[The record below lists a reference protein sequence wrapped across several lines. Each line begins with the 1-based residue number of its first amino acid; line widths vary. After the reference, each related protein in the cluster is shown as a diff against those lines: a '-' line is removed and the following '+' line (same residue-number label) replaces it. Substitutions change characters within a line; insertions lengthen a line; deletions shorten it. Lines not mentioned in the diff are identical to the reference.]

1 MSTRTRNRFLLAA
14 IATASLWSGQGFAQS
29 AELAQTCNR
38 ACLVGL
44 LDRYLEALRDHDASK
59 LPLTADA
66 RYTENGQ
73 TLALTDG
80 MWGTVSALPP
90 YRFDIVDPEQ
100 GTIVMIGLI
109 PENGNYNHLAVR
121 LKVEDGKRISEIE
134 NVVGRNASTGN
145 TRIPDTLK
153 EPHPLFLE
161 RVPESQ
167 RLSREQLIR
176 IADSYFT
183 GLDTEESGRNV
194 PFDPQCQRKENGN
207 IMTGLTAPDARPMM
221 KLGCKAQFDTGFS
234 VVVTDVRARRFVAVD
249 PEYGNVFAFCFFDH
263 NGTVAGYTDPA
274 GTKQDFAASLRQPS
288 SLMIG
293 EVFKVKDGRIRQIE
307 AVLASVPYK
316 MTAGW

>member
-1 MSTRTRNRFLLAA
+1 MLKKKKNILVAALACSGLW
-14 IATASLWSGQGFAQS
+14 TAPGFAQS
-29 AELAQTCNR
+29 AQTARSCDR
-38 ACLVGL
+38 ACLTAV
-44 LDRYLEALRDHDASK
+44 LDGYLQALREHDAAK

-73 TLALTDG
+73 VLGLRDG
-80 MWGTVSALPP
+80 MWGTVSGPPP

-109 PENGNYNHLAVR
+109 PENGNFNYLAVR
-121 LKVEDGKRISEIE
+121 LKVEDGARISEME
-134 NVVGRNASTGN
+134 NVVGRNGTTGN

-153 EPHPLFLE
+153 APHPLFLE
-161 RVPESQ
+161 RVPAAE
-167 RLSREQLIR
+167 RLSREQLVR

-183 GLDTEESGRNV
+183 GLDNEESGRNV
-194 PFDPQCQRKENGN
+194 PFDAQCQRKENGT
-207 IMTGLTAPDARPMM
+207 IMTGLTAPDAREMM

-249 PEYGNVFAFCFFDH
+249 PEFGNVFAFAFFDH
-263 NGTVAGYTDPA
+263 AGTVAGYKDPA
-274 GTKQDFAASLRQPS
+274 GVEHGFAASLRQPS
-288 SLMIG
+288 TLMIG
-293 EVFKVKDGRIRQIE
+293 EVFKVKEGRIRQIE

>member
-1 MSTRTRNRFLLAA
+1 MLNNKNMLMAVAA
-14 IATASLWSGQGFAQS
+14 CAGLWSTQGLAQS
-29 AELAQTCNR
+29 AQSAKSCDR
-38 ACLVGL
+38 ACLTSV
-44 LDRYLEALRDHDASK
+44 LDRYLQALRDHDASK

-73 TLALTDG
+73 VLGLKDG

-100 GTIVMIGLI
+100 GTIVMLGLI
-109 PENGNYNHLAVR
+109 PENDNFNHLAVR
-121 LKVEDGKRISEIE
+121 LKVEDGGRISEME
-134 NVVGRNASTGN
+134 NIVGRNSMAGN

-153 EPHPLFLE
+153 TPHPLFLE
-161 RVPESQ
+161 RVPAAQ

-183 GLDTEESGRNV
+183 GLDNEESGRNV
-194 PFDPQCQRKENGN
+194 PFDPQCQRKENGM
-207 IMTGLTAPDARPMM
+207 IMTGLTAADARPMM

-249 PEYGNVFAFCFFDH
+249 PEFGMVFAFAFFDH
-263 NGTVAGYTDPA
+263 NGTVAGYKDPA
-274 GTKQDFAASLRQPS
+274 GKDFPFAASLRQPS
-288 SLMIG
+288 TLMIG
-293 EVFKVKDGRIRQIE
+293 EVFKVQGGNIRQIE